1 MCMPELC
8 NIDKSKVL
16 ILTKPTNLAL
26 FLFTKYYLR
35 PSELEKH
42 LG

>member
-1 MCMPELC
+1 MPELR
-8 NIDKSKVL
+8 NMDKSKVL

-26 FLFTKYYLR
+26 FLFTKYYPR
-35 PSELEKH
+35 SSKLEKH